1 MPPTLTLTA
10 GMQEQWWG
18 GRLTNAV
25 LTTRLRLLQKASHCK
40 TKLFLYSRTVPATYH
55 ITLK

>member
-25 LTTRLRLLQKASHCK
+25 LTTRLRLYRKPVTAEQNCFCTLALCQ
-40 TKLFLYSRTVPATYH
+40 LH
-55 ITLK
+55 IT